1 MAMKRLLVVLLV
13 FLVPGVALAFDT
25 NRHASPSALRI
36 AILRE
41 DADTS
46 PNERMVHE
54 KVVRYLTNELK
65 SRGFDAY
72 ETDWTVDDAANATN
86 VDVDYYVDV
95 ISAGADA
102 DAAGGVDIGGRD
114 GEVTIGVIVSHVAAE
129 LRVYDAHTMDVV
141 ASETIRKRNAAIR
154 PTSIGFGGGDV
165 FAWIAIPLFE
175 RAQFR
180 SAAKAAAK
188 DAAGIVVDAVR

>member
-1 MAMKRLLVVLLV
+1 MAMKRLLVVLMV
-13 FLVPGVALAFDT
+13 FFVPGVALAFDA
-25 NRHASPSALRI
+25 NRHAPSSAMRI

-65 SRGFDAY
+65 SHGLDAY
-72 ETDWTVDDAANATN
+72 ETEWTYDDAADVEN

-95 ISAGADA
+95 ISAGADT
-102 DAAGGVDIGGRD
+102 DAAGGVEIGGRD

-129 LRVYDAHTMDVV
+129 LRVYDAHTMELV
-141 ASETIRKRNAAIR
+141 ASETIRKRNSAIR
-154 PTSIGFGGGDV
+154 PTSIGVGGSDI
-165 FAWIAIPLFE
+165 FAWIAIPFFE

-188 DAAGIVVDAVR
+188 EAAGIVVDAVR